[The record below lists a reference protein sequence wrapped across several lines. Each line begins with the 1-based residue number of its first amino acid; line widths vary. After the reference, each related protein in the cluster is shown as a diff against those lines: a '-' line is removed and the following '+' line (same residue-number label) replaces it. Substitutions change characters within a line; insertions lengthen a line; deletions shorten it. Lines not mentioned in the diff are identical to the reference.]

1 MSELRESH
9 KRILELFSE
18 LGVRELDVDTVA
30 RRFGWKRS
38 TAKKYMDQLA
48 RLGLLY
54 KKSGGVYE
62 LPAGEEA
69 KPEEKPVAK
78 VAEAAEAAEAQPAPQ
93 QPQPAEAQQPLQP
106 VGEAA
111 EEMGREAME
120 VKPAGEVVESFYFY
134 NRGTVVPLRVSSLEQ
149 LAAVLRYRLV
159 TPEELAY
166 AIRTGFLQTW
176 IERSLHDQE
185 LARKLDELRGLND
198 QELYSEAAK
207 IVSEKVRLC

>member
-62 LPAGEEA
+62 LPAKEEA
-69 KPEEKPVAK
+69 KPEEKP
-78 VAEAAEAAEAQPAPQ
+78 AAEAAGAAEAPPAPQ
-93 QPQPAEAQQPLQP
+93 QPQPVEAQPPQP

-111 EEMGREAME
+111 EEMGREVME

-134 NRGTVVPLRVSSLEQ
+134 NRGTVVPLKVSSLEQ